1 MSVFNDKLKNR
12 NYILFFIT
20 FGLFIIAS
28 IRYDIGTDYPTYYHF
43 FEKIKPYNF
52 SLNYS
57 TGFEHFEPLFR
68 YTVAILKNFIV
79 SPIFYFSFWALITLV
94 FVWKGIKDQSKNYLL
109 SIFIFFCIFY
119 VNYQFNGIRQGIT
132 MGIFLFSIKYI
143 VERKIIPVLIISIVS
158 ALFHS
163 SGILILFAYFL
174 SMDKI
179 RNRVVLLSILFT
191 SMFVWKFGLGETFF
205 SIIILLFPT
214 YFQDMVAMYL
224 IKFGDPITLIN
235 YLQRLLVIIP
245 LVFFYTKLSDDDK
258 FRKLFPIYFWG
269 CIFYLTFGFLGML
282 ITRINMFFRMLE
294 VILIPILYDRLH
306 GKYQKLFVLTIIM
319 LWGFTVLSWVYFKE
333 AYYPFKTIFGNIL

>member
-1 MSVFNDKLKNR
+1 
-12 NYILFFIT
+12 
-20 FGLFIIAS
+20 
-28 IRYDIGTDYPTYYHF
+28 
-43 FEKIKPYNF
+43 
-52 SLNYS
+52 
-57 TGFEHFEPLFR
+57 
-68 YTVAILKNFIV
+68 
-79 SPIFYFSFWALITLV
+79 
-94 FVWKGIKDQSKNYLL
+94 
-109 SIFIFFCIFY
+109 
-119 VNYQFNGIRQGIT
+119 
-132 MGIFLFSIKYI
+132 
-143 VERKIIPVLIISIVS
+143 
-158 ALFHS
+158 
-163 SGILILFAYFL
+163 
-174 SMDKI
+174 
-179 RNRVVLLSILFT
+179 
-191 SMFVWKFGLGETFF
+191 
-205 SIIILLFPT
+205 
-214 YFQDMVAMYL
+214 MYL